1 MNNKKDDEMMI
12 DNPELEAEIDR
23 MYYESLEEGKEYT
36 KTSKIPKVVEKYV
49 TSAVEVSLNNEVPAM
64 LSYYNL
70 LGQICKDFVCI
81 PSGRRRI
88 DTRLQVI
95 VMQTSGTG
103 KTELYNFYGPIAKE
117 VFKQLNERYP
127 VVNREDQVGDYGW
140 QNIRTGT
147 RFSVAEIKDTT
158 DAGLIGSMGTEEQVV
173 VDDETGRERRV
184 EVPVQIYGELEGG
197 GLLVYDEFADSG
209 IFKQSQHQ
217 NKVVLYINTFMN
229 TLWGQNWVIT
239 KRLLKGGLMECRSSR
254 SMWATTYIPKTLT
267 HAITETGAMQRS
279 LIYIREVPISEQNY
293 VRNKIADSYGVI
305 DDAQTPIDGFAGSFV
320 KIYETLRQHYEET
333 GEDPLRTI
341 TFGKGVN
348 DAIKNETWKFQ
359 NFVQTSRP
367 AVMEIANNF
376 ITRMQGMMVKLAVL
390 SCIAES
396 GTTIRNKE
404 NRFIVTER
412 HVTQGAYIT
421 RQCYKSLVS
430 WLDLA
435 LKADHK
441 SIQERAKV
449 GEFKKAFSELVKTP
463 NARVMDGE
471 KWVNKSILLAHVMK
485 TTRRGQ
491 AQVYRNYKEVSEH
504 FDERREGRYGYVKMK
519 KEVMKR

>member
-23 MYYESLEEGKEYT
+23 MYYESLQEGKEYT

-95 VMQTSGTG
+95 IMQTSGTG
-103 KTELYNFYGPIAKE
+103 KTELYNFFGPIAKE

-127 VVNREDQVGDYGW
+127 TDIPEEYN
-140 QNIRTGT
+140 RTGT
-147 RFSVAEIKDTT
+147 GYSVAEIKDTT

-184 EVPVQIYGELEGG
+184 EVPVQIYGELEGS

-229 TLWGQNWVIT
+229 TLWGQNWIIT
-239 KRLLKGGLMECRSSR
+239 KRLLKGGLMECRSRR

-293 VRNKIADSYGVI
+293 VRNKIADAYGVI

-320 KIYETLRQHYEET
+320 KIYDTLKKHYEET

-341 TFGKGVN
+341 TFGKGFN

>member
-1 MNNKKDDEMMI
+1 MNKKEDEMI
-12 DNPELEAEIDR
+12 ISDNPELEAEIDR
-23 MYYESLEEGKEYT
+23 MYYESLEEGREYT

-88 DTRLQVI
+88 DTRLQI
-95 VMQTSGTG
+95 IWLQTSGTG
-103 KTELYNFYGPIAKE
+103 KTEMYNFFGPITKE
-117 VFKQLNERYP
+117 VFKQLNESYP
-127 VVNREDQVGDYGW
+127 AVFREDEVGDYSW
-140 QNIRTGT
+140 QNVRTGT

-158 DAGLIGSMGTEEQVV
+158 DAGLIGSMGTEEQIVI
-173 VDDETGRERRV
+173 DDETGRERKV
-184 EVPVQIYGELEGG
+184 EVPIQIYGELEGG

-229 TLWGQNWVIT
+229 TLWGQNWIIT
-239 KRLLKGGLMECRSSR
+239 KRLLKGGLMQCRSSR
-254 SMWATTYIPKTLT
+254 SMWATSYIPKTLT
-267 HAITETGAMQRS
+267 GAITETGAMQRS

-305 DDAQTPIDGFAGSFV
+305 EDADTPIMGFAGSFV
-320 KIYETLRQHYEET
+320 KIYETLKQHYEET

-341 TFGKGVN
+341 TFGKGFN
-348 DAIKNETWKFQ
+348 DAVKNETWKFQ
-359 NFVQTSRP
+359 NFVQGSRP

-396 GTTIRNKE
+396 GTTIKKKE

-441 SIQERAKV
+441 SIQDRAKV
-449 GEFKKAFSELVKTP
+449 GEFKKAFNDLVKTP
-463 NARVMDGE
+463 NARTIDGD
-471 KWVNKSILLAHVMK
+471 KWVNKTIMLAHVMK
-485 TTRRGQ
+485 TARRGQ
-491 AQVYRNYKEVSEH
+491 AQVYRNYKQISEN
-504 FDERREGRYGYVKMK
+504 FDEKRVGRYGYVKL
-519 KEVMKR
+519 KRSDEK

>member
-1 MNNKKDDEMMI
+1 MNKKEDELI
-12 DNPELEAEIDR
+12 IGENPEMEAEIDR
-23 MYYESLEEGKEYT
+23 MYYESLEEGREYT

-88 DTRLQVI
+88 DTRLQI
-95 VMQTSGTG
+95 IWLQTSGTG
-103 KTELYNFYGPIAKE
+103 KTEMYNFFGPITKE
-117 VFKQLNERYP
+117 VFRQLNERFP
-127 VVNREDQVGDYGW
+127 LDVAEEN
-140 QNIRTGT
+140 NSSNFHFSRTGT
-147 RFSVAEIKDTT
+147 GFTVAEIKDIT
-158 DAGLIGSMGTEEQVV
+158 DAGLIGSMTTEEEMV

-184 EVPVQIYGELEGG
+184 EVPIQLYGELEGG

-217 NKVVLYINTFMN
+217 NKVILYINTFMN

-239 KRLLKGGLMECRSSR
+239 KRLLKGGLMECRSTR
-254 SMWATTYIPKTLT
+254 SMWATSYIPKSLP

-305 DDAQTPIDGFAGSFV
+305 EDADTPIAGFAGSFV
-320 KIYETLRQHYEET
+320 KIFETLKQHYEET

-341 TFGKGVN
+341 TFGKGFN
-348 DAIKNETWKFQ
+348 DAVKNETWKFQ
-359 NFVQTSRP
+359 NFVQGSRP

-396 GTTIRNKE
+396 GTTIRKKE

-435 LKADHK
+435 LKADHN
-441 SIQERAKV
+441 SIQDRAKV
-449 GEFKKAFSELVKTP
+449 GEFKKAFNDLAKTP
-463 NARVMDGE
+463 NARTIDDE
-471 KWVNKSILLAHVMK
+471 KWVNKTIMIALVMK

-491 AQVYRNYKEVSEH
+491 AQVYRNYKEISEN
-504 FDERREGRYGYVKMK
+504 FDERRVGRYGYVKLK
-519 KEVMKR
+519 GVMKNE